1 MDGGMTITEEDT
13 GHTDPVEKK
22 VTDLIRRFND
32 PDHEHV
38 LRGIFRDGE
47 GLNEISAKQ
56 RQAATT
62 MSCALAELVALKTAV
77 EYLKSQG
84 RS

>member
-1 MDGGMTITEEDT
+1 MRIGSANTEDNI
-13 GHTDPVEKK
+13 DPVEKK
-22 VTDLIRRFND
+22 ALDLIRRFND

>member
-1 MDGGMTITEEDT
+1 MHSSAAIAEDNA
-13 GHTDPVEKK
+13 GNIDPVEQKAM
-22 VTDLIRRFND
+22 DLIRRFND

-38 LRGIFRDGE
+38 LRGIFKDSDSHT
-47 GLNEISAKQ
+47 EIVAKQ

-62 MSCALAELVALKTAV
+62 MSCALAELVALRTAV
-77 EYLKSQG
+77 DYLRAQG